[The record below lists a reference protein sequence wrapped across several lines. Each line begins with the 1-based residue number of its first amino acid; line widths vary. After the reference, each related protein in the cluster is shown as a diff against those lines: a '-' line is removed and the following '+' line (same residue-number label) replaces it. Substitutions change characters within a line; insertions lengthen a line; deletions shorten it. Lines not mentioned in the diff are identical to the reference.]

1 MFSQQQERSSSL
13 NRRASRQNGYDL
25 RTLPMPE
32 STVLAGLR
40 TYEKLGKLVE
50 TYDHNIT
57 REWGIARRKAE
68 YILNSGDLALRELRP
83 YRAASSQG
91 SFEGGMNMVE
101 GDALPSATSSRNHL
115 GVATSNLP
123 PATNID
129 EAMAAC
135 EARIEAKNDT
145 KLTSIIALLENR
157 LPGTESA
164 APPTL
169 SSPAQ
174 PITR

>member
-1 MFSQQQERSSSL
+1 
-13 NRRASRQNGYDL
+13 
-25 RTLPMPE
+25 MPE

-50 TYDHNIT
+50 TYHHNIT
-57 REWGIARRKAE
+57 REWGIARRKAG
-68 YILNSGDLALRELRP
+68 YILNSGDLALRELTAAHKIKWRP
-83 YRAASSQG
+83 YRAGSSQG
-91 SFEGGMNMVE
+91 SFEGGMNTVE
-101 GDALPSATSSRNHL
+101 GDALPSVTSSRNHL
-115 GVATSNLP
+115 GAATSNLP

-145 KLTSIIALLENR
+145 KLASIVALLENR

-174 PITR
+174 PITRQS